1 MRRKSISFI
10 ALLLGAV
17 LGLVGGLLFA
27 PARGENIR
35 KVLSYRIKSYA
46 EKLQELIRTL
56 SYTKATVSS
65 QAKVASQEVIDE
77 TISKAK
83 QLLQDVDELA
93 SQLEKSLD

>member
-1 MRRKSISFI
+1 MRRKSISII

-27 PARGENIR
+27 PASGENIR